1 MPAITGTSIFPY
13 RIQQYMSLHQA
24 SFRIRHECPYR
35 ELSEQYPDLTIRE
48 WYLSDCQVLEISSAE
63 APSETLLDEIEHLGT
78 VLHKSIDSS
87 GLNVVMQSCLCALE
101 GSIIERFETHNC
113 LYQPPT
119 VHRHGWEHYTVIAF
133 EERAIQA
140 VYEDLESDR
149 EIEVL
154 SKTGLEETQIPHTML
169 APVDQLFDGVTD
181 RQLDAL
187 QLALDNGYYEQPRQ
201 TSVNDLAA
209 HTSVARSTYEEH
221 LRKAE
226 NKLIKNAGQ
235 FIRLLAE
242 TGEANGLSTTTGSA
256 SKSAKSD

>member
-1 MPAITGTSIFPY
+1 
-13 RIQQYMSLHQA
+13 MSLHQA

-35 ELSEQYPDLTIRE
+35 ELSERYPDLTIRE
-48 WYLSDCQVLEISSAE
+48 WYLSDCQVLEITSADV
-63 APSETLLDEIEHLGT
+63 PSEALLDELDHLGT
-78 VLHKSIDSS
+78 VLHKSIDGS

-101 GSIIERFETHNC
+101 GSIIERFEAHNC

-133 EERAIQA
+133 EESAIQA
-140 VYEDLESDR
+140 IYEEIESDR

-169 APVDQLFDGVTD
+169 APVDQLFDSVTH

-201 TSVNDLAA
+201 TSVDNLAA
-209 HTSVARSTYEEH
+209 QTSVARSTYEEH

-235 FIRLLAE
+235 FVRLLAE
-242 TGEANGLSTTTGSA
+242 TGDTNGLSTTADTMRQTVE
-256 SKSAKSD
+256 SD